1 MALINTGNIIA
12 TSKFNKFHF
21 MILFWCTFLIVL
33 DGYDLAVYGAVLP
46 VLILRNGDYPI

>member
-1 MALINTGNIIA
+1 MALIKTGEIINN
-12 TSKFNKFHF
+12 SKFNKFHF

-46 VLILRNGDYPI
+46 ILIE